1 MKVDIT
7 KHFRNK
13 VECFSKW
20 IVYFEHLLT
29 YLTPYTLKFSPF
41 LFQRFISIHNLLI
54 TIPFHSWNIRL
65 ACFILAFNVSLLQ
78 TPSTKRQNT
87 VQEISFLAAS
97 NCKTQWK
104 KYALKGWNQTWSIW
118 FQVSPAECFDNQA
131 VINTFWNMK
140 DKKSPPLKISNAR
153 KQFAFSLKKKCTK
166 CTHFLPFPSWRRT
179 FASNLKKD
187 NYHD

>member
-20 IVYFEHLLT
+20 VVHFEHLLT
-29 YLTPYTLKFSPF
+29 YLTPYTLKFSSF

-54 TIPFHSWNIRL
+54 TTAFNEWNIRL

-179 FASNLKKD
+179 FAPNLKKD